1 MDNIFLEAEKAVRK
15 AGNIVL
21 DKELYKKRIVKAG
34 DCNYVTEVDYAV
46 QNFLVKELIH
56 IIPNCNIIAEEAQ
69 KNQYDFSKPTWILD
83 PVDGT
88 TNLMHQYN
96 HSAVSLALVVDGK
109 PTLGMIY
116 NPYMN
121 EMFFGSTGQ
130 GAYLNNEKIEVSKIS
145 ILKDCLIG
153 FGTTP
158 YNREKIDTTFRIVSN
173 VFKSSQEI
181 RRSGSAALDIA
192 YVAAG
197 RMDGFFELQLQ
208 PWDYAAGLIIL
219 EEARGKI
226 TNWIEQS
233 PSLIRADSI
242 IATNGLIHEVLIQ
255 MMKEN

>member
-1 MDNIFLEAEKAVRK
+1 MDNIFLEAEKAVRS
-15 AGNIVL
+15 AGNLVL
-21 DKELYKKRIVKAG
+21 DKELYKKRNKKSG

-46 QNFLVKELIH
+46 QDFLFKELTR
-56 IIPNCNIIAEEAQ
+56 IIPNCNIIAEESSQ
-69 KNQYDFSKPTWILD
+69 NHYDFHRPTWILD

-109 PTLGMIY
+109 PTMGMIY

-121 EMFFGSTGQ
+121 EMFFGLTGY
-130 GAYLNNEKIEVSKIS
+130 GAYLNNKKIEVSEIS

-158 YNREKIDTTFRIVSN
+158 YDREKSDSTFRIVNN
-173 VFKSSQEI
+173 VFKNSQEI

-192 YVAAG
+192 YVAAS
-197 RMDGFFELQLQ
+197 RIDGFFELRLQ

-219 EEARGKI
+219 EEAGGKI
-226 TNWIEQS
+226 TNWTEQK
-233 PSLIRADSI
+233 PNLIQPDSI

>member
-1 MDNIFLEAEKAVRK
+1 MDNVFLEVEKVVRK
-15 AGNIVL
+15 AGKIVL
-21 DKELYKKRIVKAG
+21 DKELYKKRTIKSG

-46 QNFLVKELIH
+46 QDFLSKELTR
-56 IIPNCNIIAEEAQ
+56 IISNCNIIAEEASQ
-69 KNQYDFSKPTWILD
+69 NQYDFSRPTWILD

-109 PTLGMIY
+109 PTMGMIY

-121 EMFFGSTGQ
+121 EMFFGLTGQ
-130 GAYLNNEKIEVSKIS
+130 GSYLNNEKTEVSKIS

-158 YNREKIDTTFRIVSN
+158 YDREKIDTTFRIVSN
-173 VFKSSQEI
+173 VFKNSQEI

-192 YVAAG
+192 YVAVG
-197 RMDGFFELQLQ
+197 RIDGFFELQLQ

-219 EEARGKI
+219 EEAGGRI
-226 TNWIEQS
+226 TNWTEQS
-233 PSLIRADSI
+233 PSLITADSI